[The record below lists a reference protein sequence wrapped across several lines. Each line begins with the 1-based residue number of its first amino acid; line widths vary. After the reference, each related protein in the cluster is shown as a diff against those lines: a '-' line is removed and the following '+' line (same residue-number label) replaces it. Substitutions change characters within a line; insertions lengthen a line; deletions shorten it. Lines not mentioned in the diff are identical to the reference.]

1 MAGILPQR
9 WRRYVP
15 WVLTVA
21 AVFLLYHLTRDLR
34 WSSLADSAQRTEV
47 WVWMLSI
54 GGFVISHCLRAGR
67 IRSEWLGKLHMKWH
81 LSWAL
86 TVRHAAWVVLAPLRA
101 GEAMYVWTLHQQG
114 GVDIRTATRSLIRLR
129 LQDLAVLLLWTFLL
143 AGPGPWAVR
152 LLIGAALLGFLI
164 GVLPRW
170 FQSAHTPGLLRKAWE
185 NAGLTSGPRVSWVY
199 ALLNWPVK
207 FMALA
212 LPLQALTGLDAK
224 SAWVAVTG
232 GEWASLMPVQPIAGY
247 GIYEAGVVAAARWMG
262 PIAIAEVAAAALFV
276 HSLSLAVTLGS
287 AWLAGILGWS
297 QADLRVTRAQ

>member
-1 MAGILPQR
+1 MAAILAQR
-9 WRRYVP
+9 WRRCVP
-15 WVLTVA
+15 WVLTAA
-21 AVFLLYHLTRDLR
+21 AVFLLYHLTRDLQ
-34 WSSLADSAQRTEV
+34 WSSLAGSAQQTAL
-47 WVWMLSI
+47 WVWLLSI
-54 GGFVISHCLRAGR
+54 GGFVISHGLRAGR
-67 IRSEWLGKLHMKWH
+67 IRAEWLGQLQMDWH

-101 GEAMYVWTLHQQG
+101 GEAMYVWTLHRQG
-114 GVDIRTATRSLIRLR
+114 GVAIKTATRSLIRLR
-129 LQDLAVLLLWTFLL
+129 LQDLAVLLLWTLLL
-143 AGPGPWAVR
+143 AGPGPWAGR
-152 LLIGAALLGFLI
+152 LLLCAALLGCLI
-164 GVLPRW
+164 FALPRW
-170 FQSAHTPGLLRKAWE
+170 VQSTRAPRLLRQAWE
-185 NAGLTSGPRVSWVY
+185 NAGLTNGSAVSWAY

-212 LPLQALTGLDAK
+212 LPLQALTGLQAK

-287 AWLAGILGWS
+287 AWLAGMLGWS
-297 QADLRVTRAQ
+297 QADLRIIRAQ